1 MVMIVAL
8 ICGTIFGIFY
18 VIISSRNRER
28 LALIEKGADASI
40 FVQEKTDTIPIW
52 KVVTLNF
59 SFILMGIGVGI
70 FTGLLIHHNFDVDG
84 DVIYPAAIFLLAGI
98 GLLTSFKMIN
108 KLEKN
113 N

>member
-18 VIISSRNRER
+18 ILISSRNRER

-40 FVQEKTDTIPIW
+40 FVQEKVNNVPIW

-59 SFILMGIGVGI
+59 SLLLIGIGVGSFI
-70 FTGLLIHHNFDVDG
+70 GLILHHNFDIEG
-84 DVIYPAAIFLLAGI
+84 DVIYPATIFLTAGI
-98 GLLTSFKMIN
+98 GLFTSFKMIE
-108 KLEKN
+108 KLDKKN
-113 N
+113 